1 MDYTFPM
8 SPPGVRI
15 VNVRMTA
22 SFVRKH
28 DGPHFARELDD
39 DSEHDNICCTVSATI
54 LKLRYGIQYTKRHNT
69 QGNGQENCPSFHY
82 RRADLRMTRKQRELE
97 RKRRRFAGL
106 SNRRIQ
112 HWGIVPHDRLPR
124 GFKFEALEEDN

>member
-22 SFVRKH
+22 SFVRKN

-39 DSEHDNICCTVSATI
+39 DSEHNNICHTMSTTV
-54 LKLRYGIQYTKRHNT
+54 LKLRYGIQYTNVTTHRETAKKTVHHST
-69 QGNGQENCPSFHY
+69 IEGQTY
-82 RRADLRMTRKQRELE
+82 A
-97 RKRRRFAGL
+97 
-106 SNRRIQ
+106 
-112 HWGIVPHDRLPR
+112 
-124 GFKFEALEEDN
+124 